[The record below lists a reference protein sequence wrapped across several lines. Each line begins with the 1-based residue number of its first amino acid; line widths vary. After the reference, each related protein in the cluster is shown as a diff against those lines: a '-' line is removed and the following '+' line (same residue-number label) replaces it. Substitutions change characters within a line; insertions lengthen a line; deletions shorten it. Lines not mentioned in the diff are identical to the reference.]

1 MIATRLM
8 QTAEPETAL
17 EQSWSLAEL
26 HERLGFSLE
35 ELARRFGH
43 SVSWVSRR
51 LALVQEL
58 PDSIQQQVRRGEM
71 GAHGAAKYLVPL
83 ARANRQ
89 ACLELVQAIGS
100 TRLSSRDLGILY
112 TAYQTGHWVTR
123 QRLLAAPLLFLKTH
137 KETQAAPALPPGPGD
152 SLLSDLESL
161 SATARR
167 RTGDCGR
174 ASCALFRKKI
184 ARTWPACSTKASASS
199 HAWPNISTRRW
210 EMLDQSTRAA
220 ILKLHE
226 QGHSIRATARALKC
240 SRGAVREVLRSAT
253 EIVPT
258 LVREEKATPYRDQI
272 LDLYGRCNGNLV
284 RVHEELVAA
293 GAQLSYPA
301 LTAFCRRQRIGQQPP
316 RPVGEY
322 HFGPGQEMQ
331 HDTSPHRAEIGSQRR
346 SVQTASLVCCYSRL
360 LFFQFSPTFTRF
372 DCKVFLTDALQYLQ
386 GACAT
391 CLIHNTHV
399 VVLKGSGRE
408 MVPVPEM
415 AAFAERY
422 GFRFQAHE
430 KGDANRSARVE
441 RAFRYIETNF
451 LAGRTFPDCTEAN
464 RQART
469 WCDKVNARFR
479 DDLKASPRELFAVE
493 QAHLKPLPVWVPPV
507 YLLHQRLVDVE
518 GYVSVESNRYS
529 VPDDLIGRQ
538 VEVRQTKEHLEI
550 YRGPRRVAT
559 HPRVL

>member
-1 MIATRLM
+1 
-8 QTAEPETAL
+8 
-17 EQSWSLAEL
+17 
-26 HERLGFSLE
+26 
-35 ELARRFGH
+35 
-43 SVSWVSRR
+43 
-51 LALVQEL
+51 
-58 PDSIQQQVRRGEM
+58 
-71 GAHGAAKYLVPL
+71 
-83 ARANRQ
+83 
-89 ACLELVQAIGS
+89 
-100 TRLSSRDLGILY
+100 
-112 TAYQTGHWVTR
+112 
-123 QRLLAAPLLFLKTH
+123 
-137 KETQAAPALPPGPGD
+137 
-152 SLLSDLESL
+152 
-161 SATARR
+161 
-167 RTGDCGR
+167 
-174 ASCALFRKKI
+174 
-184 ARTWPACSTKASASS
+184 
-199 HAWPNISTRRW
+199 
-210 EMLDQSTRAA
+210 MLDQSTRAA

-301 LTAFCRRQRIGQQPP
+301 LTAFCRRQGIGQQPP

-391 CLIHNTHV
+391 CLIDNTHV

-451 LAGRTFPDCTEAN
+451 LAGRTFPDWTEAN

-559 HPRVL
+559 HPRVLEPTGRKYRLPEHRRVRGQGPPPSAAALEEKLLLERLPEISEYLQTLKKRHAGRATVPLRHLLRLVNDYPRAPLLEALQAALHYGLFDLERVETMILRQLARDYFQINPGRDDGDEDE